1 MRKSLHRAET
11 WREES
16 DKQVSVC
23 ASVCVCVV
31 SRWRDVF
38 AAGKTSISALVNL
51 HAGHHVGMFE
61 RLENS

>member
-1 MRKSLHRAET
+1 M
-11 WREES
+11 
-16 DKQVSVC
+16 SVC

-38 AAGKTSISALVNL
+38 AAVKTSISALVNL